1 MWGWGPG
8 GNITTKSSRPQE
20 RRFSLCRSSRKL
32 VGVRSKVQRGRLILG
47 VMLPGSLFKGQ
58 AGEGDSLGHVQR
70 RWKTIIA
77 PGRSRCLRGCLGE
90 VAVEVEG

>member
-1 MWGWGPG
+1 
-8 GNITTKSSRPQE
+8 
-20 RRFSLCRSSRKL
+20 
-32 VGVRSKVQRGRLILG
+32 
-47 VMLPGSLFKGQ
+47 MLPGSLFKGQ

-90 VAVEVEG
+90 VAVEVEGQAWLEAYLRGGVAKGGG